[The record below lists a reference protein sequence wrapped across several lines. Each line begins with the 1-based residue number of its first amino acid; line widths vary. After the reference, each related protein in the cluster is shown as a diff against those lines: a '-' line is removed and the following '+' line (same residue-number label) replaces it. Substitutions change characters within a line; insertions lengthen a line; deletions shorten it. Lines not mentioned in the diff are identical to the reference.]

1 MEPRDKSF
9 ILDFRVV
16 MQSLVVIVSHMM
28 YVVDEIIYL
37 LLVSKIVIFTLAWKT
52 RSYTC
57 SLCFNYC
64 YMSVTVTARIKLK
77 AC

>member
-52 RSYTC
+52 RSY